1 MFKEDRQELQFSWN
15 DLGNI
20 REGRPN
26 LGDTTSVT
34 AYRLMQYT
42 LRDVLIK
49 QFGPQ
54 AAGNIYY
61 EAGKKA
67 GTAFCENLL
76 NTDHEFS
83 EFVAELQKKLI
94 DHHIGILR
102 MEEADLDS
110 LNITVSIYEDLDCSG
125 LPMSDETVCD
135 YDEGFLAGI
144 LESYTGKELR
154 VKEIDCWATGARV
167 CRFKAT
173 KRN

>member
-1 MFKEDRQELQFSWN
+1 M
-15 DLGNI
+15 
-20 REGRPN
+20 
-26 LGDTTSVT
+26 
-34 AYRLMQYT
+34 
-42 LRDVLIK
+42 
-49 QFGPQ
+49 
-54 AAGNIYY
+54 
-61 EAGKKA
+61 
-67 GTAFCENLL
+67 

>member
-61 EAGKKA
+61 EAGKKQ
-67 GTAFCENLL
+67 EQ
-76 NTDHEFS
+76 H
-83 EFVAELQKKLI
+83 FVKI
-94 DHHIGILR
+94 
-102 MEEADLDS
+102 
-110 LNITVSIYEDLDCSG
+110 C
-125 LPMSDETVCD
+125 
-135 YDEGFLAGI
+135 
-144 LESYTGKELR
+144 
-154 VKEIDCWATGARV
+154 
-167 CRFKAT
+167 
-173 KRN
+173 